1 MQLWNLI
8 LGVSTILLK
17 KREDMVMLIAGVGLV
32 ETGQLVED
40 NLPHPP
46 LLLSVVH
53 LGDGGP
59 TDTKDQSNISD

>member
-1 MQLWNLI
+1 
-8 LGVSTILLK
+8 
-17 KREDMVMLIAGVGLV
+17 MVMLIAGVGLV

-40 NLPHPP
+40 NLPHPS